1 MMAAE
6 STRTE
11 RTRTEALPYV
21 YARAGLDSVATGY
34 TVDNGDIGTIDDESD
49 RQLSLVNLPGWDTVT
64 VQGKIDVFDDVIER
78 VFPEPER
85 DDPPGKLIVTADCM
99 NTHNRFGYE
108 VVDAPIEA
116 KEYEWEIDI
125 NREDVRE
132 RVVLNAYL
140 VRTAEGS
147 HSSSRYASYR
157 GQRLADGVPWRVQI
171 DEPDDW
177 LGEHMV
183 VRFKSFKD
191 SATPA
196 PEDNLY
202 YLDRTDPEK
211 PRVWVNS
218 EHDPIESAL
227 SSGGY
232 TGFRPRMREV
242 ISDTIAHQVWVELL
256 MWTAS
261 DATEDGDV
269 EYDWQ
274 EAVLAEVGTQIY
286 DKDDPGVIAQKLHEA
301 VSDPENV
308 PQLMDDMN
316 EALQQ
321 YIDPQNS
328 LNDIV
333 RRQG

>member
-1 MMAAE
+1 MAAE
-6 STRTE
+6 STKTE

-21 YARAGLDSVATGY
+21 YALAGLDFAATGY
-34 TVDNGDIGTIDDESD
+34 TVDGGEIGTIDDED
-49 RQLSLVNLPGWDTVT
+49 DQKLSLVNLPGWETVT
-64 VQGKIDVFDDVIER
+64 IQGTIDVSESTIER
-78 VFPEPER
+78 VFPDSEHDE
-85 DDPPGKLIVTADCM
+85 PPGKLIVTADCM

-108 VVDAPIEA
+108 VVDAPVEA
-116 KEYEWEIDI
+116 QEYEWEIDI
-125 NREDVRE
+125 DRDDVRE

-147 HSSSRYASYR
+147 HGSSRYASYR
-157 GQRLADGVPWRVQI
+157 GQRLADGMPWRVQI

-177 LGEHMV
+177 LGEHIV
-183 VRFKSFKD
+183 VRFKSFSD
-191 SATPA
+191 NATPA

-202 YLDRTDPEK
+202 YLDRTNPKK

-218 EHDPIESAL
+218 DHDPIEGAL

-242 ISDTIAHQVWVELL
+242 ISDTVAHQIWVELL

-274 EAVLAEVGTQIY
+274 EATLTEIGSQIY
-286 DKDDPGVIAQKLHEA
+286 DEDDPITIAQKLHQALE
-301 VSDPENV
+301 DPENV
-308 PQLMDDMN
+308 PSLMNDIN

-321 YIDPQNS
+321 YIDPQES
-328 LNDIV
+328 LNDLI
-333 RRQG
+333 RRQT